1 MILRTAAFF
10 VLVSQLIL
18 LALVLGFSGATS
30 IVFSFVGHPVLLVG
44 LTLIAFVILSRR
56 QILVR
61 SAALL
66 ILLSQVIL
74 LGIVFDFSGYTA
86 VLFSFAG
93 HPALIAGL
101 GLTAFIVWSGRN
113 YDQDQDPEA

>member
-10 VLVSQLIL
+10 ILVSQLVL
-18 LALVLGFSGATS
+18 LALVLGFSGSTS
-30 IVFSFVGHPVLLVG
+30 ILFFFVGHPVLLVG
-44 LTLIAFVILSRR
+44 LALTAFIVLSRR

-66 ILLSQVIL
+66 ILISQASL
-74 LGIVFDFSGYTA
+74 LALVFDFSGYTS
-86 VLFSFAG
+86 VSFFFAG

-101 GLTAFIVWSGRN
+101 GLSAFLVWSGRDH
-113 YDQDQDPEA
+113 DQVPDPET